1 MKFYE
6 KKMNLIQD
14 QKGSRSV
21 KVTLPR
27 DMCNIVDLNPGDQVV
42 ISLEVEDDEAYLK
55 IRKA

>member
-6 KKMNLIQD
+6 KKVNLIHD
-14 QKGSRSV
+14 QRGSRSV

-27 DMCNIVDLNPGDQVV
+27 DMCNIVDLNPGDKVV